1 MREWSVAEEHHSYI
15 VQVLIAETL
24 VLLTIVFD
32 TVPGVNDN
40 AGRPT
45 QLGHRV
51 CYVPYL
57 ILLESFKTPKK
68 HASGV

>member
-45 QLGHRV
+45 QLGRMSKRQTQS
-51 CYVPYL
+51 
-57 ILLESFKTPKK
+57 LLCTIPDTIR
-68 HASGV
+68 GI